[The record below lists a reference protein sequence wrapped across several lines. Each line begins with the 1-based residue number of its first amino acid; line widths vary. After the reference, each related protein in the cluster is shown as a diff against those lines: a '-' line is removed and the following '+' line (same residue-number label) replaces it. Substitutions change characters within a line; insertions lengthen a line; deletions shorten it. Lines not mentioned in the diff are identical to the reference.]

1 MILSEELEFLDT
13 AWRSLDEV
21 FQGSA
26 AEEFTGFWTRT
37 LAEMEDSRLEVQ
49 KILNFFVTS
58 LYALFFYRID
68 SRVCLRPQISFLFG
82 F

>member
-1 MILSEELEFLDT
+1 MDNSRKTALLAYQTTLNQYYLILSEELEFLDT

-21 FQGSA
+21 FQGSV

-49 KILNFFVTS
+49 KILNFIQEIPDKS
-58 LYALFFYRID
+58 
-68 SRVCLRPQISFLFG
+68 
-82 F
+82 

>member
-1 MILSEELEFLDT
+1 MDNSRKTVLLAYQTALNQYYLILSEELEFLDT

-49 KILNFFVTS
+49 KILNFIQEIPDKS
-58 LYALFFYRID
+58 
-68 SRVCLRPQISFLFG
+68 
-82 F
+82 

>member
-1 MILSEELEFLDT
+1 MDNSRKTALLAYQTALNQYYLILSEELEFLDT

-26 AEEFTGFWTRT
+26 AEEFTVFWTRT

-49 KILNFFVTS
+49 KILNFIQEIPDKS
-58 LYALFFYRID
+58 
-68 SRVCLRPQISFLFG
+68 
-82 F
+82 

>member
-1 MILSEELEFLDT
+1 MDNSRKTALLAYQTALNQYYLILSEELEFLDT

-21 FQGSA
+21 FQGSV

-49 KILNFFVTS
+49 KILNFIQEIPDKS
-58 LYALFFYRID
+58 
-68 SRVCLRPQISFLFG
+68 
-82 F
+82 

>member
-1 MILSEELEFLDT
+1 LEFLDT

-49 KILNFFVTS
+49 KILNFIQEIPDKS
-58 LYALFFYRID
+58 
-68 SRVCLRPQISFLFG
+68 
-82 F
+82 